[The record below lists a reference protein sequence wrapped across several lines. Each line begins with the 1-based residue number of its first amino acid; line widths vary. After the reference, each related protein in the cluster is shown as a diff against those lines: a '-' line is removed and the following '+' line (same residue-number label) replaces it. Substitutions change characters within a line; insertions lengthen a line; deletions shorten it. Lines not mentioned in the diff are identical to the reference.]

1 MKRPLV
7 LILLSIVASSAFAV
21 EAQIAGTLH
30 ASDGY
35 NYREISVAVIVTPV
49 KDGRLWLNANH
60 SYQLLFSERDR
71 LLSLARDAAKRV
83 DIAYANK
90 TTVSYQQELGSFRTD
105 EGAQIIVSFRTDGYE
120 SSYAVVSIADDGNY
134 DLLLLNR
141 KDSIDFVN
149 VLEATNR
156 LVDEYQTQTG
166 LFK

>member
-1 MKRPLV
+1 MKRPLL
-7 LILLSIVASSAFAV
+7 LILLSIAATSAFAV

-60 SYQLLFSERDR
+60 SYQLLFSERDK
-71 LLSLARDAAKRV
+71 LDLARDAAKRV
-83 DIAYANK
+83 DVAYANK

-141 KDSIDFVN
+141 KDSNDFVN
-149 VLEATNR
+149 VLEAANR